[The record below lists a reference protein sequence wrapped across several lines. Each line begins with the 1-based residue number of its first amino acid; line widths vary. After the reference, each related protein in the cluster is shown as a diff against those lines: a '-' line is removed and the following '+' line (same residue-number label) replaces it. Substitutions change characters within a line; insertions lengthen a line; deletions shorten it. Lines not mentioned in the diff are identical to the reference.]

1 MNRRESNPL
10 NAMINVTNPELLKE
24 KVDRCGAVTAIS
36 GELFFGNTAY
46 LSQVWGKNGK
56 NQIKLGRAMMLEK
69 VYPKVKVSQYSDH
82 EVTPEERKLF
92 KAWLRREEQ
101 KHAER
106 KKSQKE
112 EPKEE
117 PKEAKNKQISL
128 EEYAA
133 SMIKREPEGETP
145 LTREAI
151 GRVLRGEDP
160 ELRRWIYGLYQ
171 ELRDE
176 YEEEKARLT
185 KFTGTYYGKETMR

>member
-24 KVDRCGAVTAIS
+24 KVDRYGSVTVIS
-36 GELFFGNTAY
+36 SELFFGNKAY
-46 LSQVWGKNGK
+46 LSKVWGENGT

-69 VYPKVKVSQYSDH
+69 AYPKVKISQYSDH
-82 EVTPEERKLF
+82 EVTSEEKSLF
-92 KAWLRREEQ
+92 KDWLRHEEQ
-101 KHAER
+101 KHAAR
-106 KKSQKE
+106 KES
-112 EPKEE
+112 PKEE
-117 PKEAKNKQISL
+117 PKAAENKQISL
-128 EEYAA
+128 EEYTA
-133 SMIKREPEGETP
+133 SMIKRAPEGETP

-176 YEEEKARLT
+176 YEKEKARLT